1 MGWRAAPRTPPAS
14 RPAIGKRP
22 AKGAELTAEKLLQA
36 THELMLEHG
45 GVEPSVSQ
53 LCERAGV
60 QVAMVSYCFG
70 GKTQL
75 LAALL
80 ERAIEDVVA
89 QLDRLA
95 AADMTPDEKLRRH
108 VAGVIRNFVRYP
120 YAQRLSQTLAAGG
133 PTVAG
138 MAEQFARP
146 LLDFHRQLL
155 AEGERTGRFRHVDPT
170 LFFFSLV
177 GACEFLFAAQG
188 WLQDAAGERID
199 ERLIERFTDHTIRL
213 VLSGIAI

>member
-1 MGWRAAPRTPPAS
+1 MAVR
-14 RPAIGKRP
+14 
-22 AKGAELTAEKLLQA
+22 GAELTAEKLLQA
-36 THELMLEHG
+36 THQLMLEQG

-75 LAALL
+75 LQALL
-80 ERAIEDVVA
+80 ERAVEDVVA
-89 QLDRLA
+89 QLERLA
-95 AADMTPDEKLRRH
+95 AADMPPDEKLRRH

-138 MAEQFARP
+138 MGERFARP
-146 LLDFHRQLL
+146 LLEFHAELL
-155 AEGERTGRFRHVDPT
+155 QAGADAGVFRPVDPT

-177 GACEFLFAAQG
+177 GACEFLFAG
-188 WLQDAAGERID
+188 RSWLEDAAGERID
-199 ERLIERFTDHTIRL
+199 ERLIERFTEHTTEL
-213 VLSGIAI
+213 VLRGIGGG

>member
-1 MGWRAAPRTPPAS
+1 MAV
-14 RPAIGKRP
+14 
-22 AKGAELTAEKLLQA
+22 KGAELTAEKLLQA

-75 LAALL
+75 LQALL
-80 ERAIEDVVA
+80 ERAVEDVVA
-89 QLDRLA
+89 QLERLA
-95 AADMTPDEKLRRH
+95 AAEMPPDEKLRRH

-138 MAEQFARP
+138 MGERFAGP
-146 LLDFHRQLL
+146 LLQFHTELL
-155 AEGERTGRFRHVDPT
+155 RAGADAGVFRSVDPS

-188 WLQDAAGERID
+188 WLDEGID
-199 ERLIERFTDHTIRL
+199 EALIERFTDHTTEL
-213 VLSGIAI
+213 VLRGIGGR

>member
-1 MGWRAAPRTPPAS
+1 MNVHIIRQMAV
-14 RPAIGKRP
+14 
-22 AKGAELTAEKLLQA
+22 KGAELTAEKLLQA

-75 LAALL
+75 LQALL
-80 ERAIEDVVA
+80 ERAVEDVVA
-89 QLDRLA
+89 QLERLA
-95 AADMTPDEKLRRH
+95 AAEMPPDEKLRRH

-133 PTVAG
+133 PAVAG
-138 MAEQFARP
+138 IGERFAGP
-146 LLDFHRQLL
+146 LLEFHRGLL
-155 AEGERTGRFRHVDPT
+155 SDGERAGVFREVDPT

-188 WLQDAAGERID
+188 WLDEPID
-199 ERLIERFTDHTIRL
+199 EPLIERFTRHTTEL
-213 VLSGIAI
+213 VLRGLAPASDLGEPDR

>member
-1 MGWRAAPRTPPAS
+1 MAVR
-14 RPAIGKRP
+14 
-22 AKGAELTAEKLLQA
+22 GAELTAEKLLQA

-75 LAALL
+75 LQALL
-80 ERAIEDVVA
+80 DRAVEDVVA
-89 QLDRLA
+89 QLGRLG
-95 AADMTPDEKLRRH
+95 AADLPPEEKLRRH

-120 YAQRLSQTLAAGG
+120 YAQRLSQTLAAGD
-133 PTVAG
+133 PAVARTAG
-138 MAEQFARP
+138 QFARP
-146 LLDFHRQLL
+146 LLQFHAELL
-155 AEGERTGRFRHVDPT
+155 ADGVRAGAFRPMDPT

-177 GACEFLFAAQG
+177 GACEFLFAAQS
-188 WLQDAAGERID
+188 WLDEPID
-199 ERLIERFTDHTIRL
+199 ERLIERFTEHTTEL
-213 VLSGIAI
+213 VLRGISPSSRSQPDARARGG